1 MSKRAEK
8 DEMRCEK
15 VILIFNTDEEKTAV
29 IEEFSALD
37 YAKKGPYFG
46 VGSENITMKEA
57 PEPKE
62 ILWENINVP
71 R

>member
-1 MSKRAEK
+1 MTS
-8 DEMRCEK
+8 EK
-15 VILIFNTDEEKTAV
+15 VILIFNSDEEKTEV
-29 IEEFSALD
+29 IEEFVKID
-37 YAKKGPYFG
+37 YARKGPYFG
-46 VGSENITMKEA
+46 VDSENITMKEA